1 MKHRKLV
8 SSLMLIVA
16 ALIWGT
22 AFVAQRKG
30 MEYAGPL
37 AFNGVRTLI
46 GSLVLLPVALIFRPA
61 KAANLRKT
69 LLAGLLCGLCLFM
82 ATNLQQ
88 IGLTSTEAGKA
99 GFITTFYIILVP
111 VLGLF
116 LRKKT
121 GAVTWLAVAVALGGL
136 FFLCVKPGE
145 VRIAPG
151 DLLVLGCAF
160 FFAVQILVIDFFVQ
174 EVDGVLLSCVQFAVD
189 GVLSLIAAFLFEKPD
204 FPALFRGWI
213 PLLYTGILSCGVA
226 YTLQI
231 LGQKNLHPTV
241 ASLLMSLESAFA
253 VLGGWLILHERLT
266 RRELL
271 GCALMLAAVLLVQ
284 LAPAKKEKPPAKKE
298 KTPAS

>member
-1 MKHRKLV
+1 MKHRKLI

-213 PLLYTGILSCGVA
+213 PLLYTGTLSCGVA

-231 LGQKNLHPTV
+231 LGQKNLYPTV

-266 RRELL
+266 QRELL
-271 GCALMLAAVLLVQ
+271 GCTLMLAAVLLVQ
-284 LAPAKKEKPPAKKE
+284 LAPAKKEKPPA
-298 KTPAS
+298 S

>member
-284 LAPAKKEKPPAKKE
+284 LAPAKKEKPPA
-298 KTPAS
+298 S

>member
-8 SSLMLIVA
+8 SSLMLIVT

-46 GSLVLLPVALIFRPA
+46 GSLVLLPVALIFRPSA
-61 KAANLRKT
+61 PTNLRKT

-121 GAVTWLAVAVALGGL
+121 GAVTWLAVAVALVGL

-189 GVLSLIAAFLFEKPD
+189 GVLSLAAAFLFEKPD

-284 LAPAKKEKPPAKKE
+284 LAPAKKEKPPA
-298 KTPAS
+298 S

>member
-189 GVLSLIAAFLFEKPD
+189 GVLSLAAAFLFEKPD

-284 LAPAKKEKPPAKKE
+284 LAPAKKEKA
-298 KTPAS
+298 PAS

>member
-174 EVDGVLLSCVQFAVD
+174 EVGGVLLSCVQFAVD

-284 LAPAKKEKPPAKKE
+284 LAPAKKEKPPA
-298 KTPAS
+298 S

>member
-8 SSLMLIVA
+8 SSLMLIVT

-121 GAVTWLAVAVALGGL
+121 GAVTWLAVAVALVGL

-189 GVLSLIAAFLFEKPD
+189 GVLSLAAAFLFEKPD

-284 LAPAKKEKPPAKKE
+284 LAPA
-298 KTPAS
+298 S

>member
-8 SSLMLIVA
+8 SSLMLIVT

-121 GAVTWLAVAVALGGL
+121 GAVTWLAVAVALVGL

-160 FFAVQILVIDFFVQ
+160 FFAVQILVIDFVVQ

-284 LAPAKKEKPPAKKE
+284 LAPAKKEKPPA
-298 KTPAS
+298 S

>member
-121 GAVTWLAVAVALGGL
+121 GAVTWLAVAVALVGL

-145 VRIAPG
+145 VRIASG

-284 LAPAKKEKPPAKKE
+284 LAPAKKEKA
-298 KTPAS
+298 PAS

>member
-284 LAPAKKEKPPAKKE
+284 LAPA
-298 KTPAS
+298 S

>member
-121 GAVTWLAVAVALGGL
+121 GAVTWLAVAVALVGL

-174 EVDGVLLSCVQFAVD
+174 EVDGVLLSRVQFAVD
-189 GVLSLIAAFLFEKPD
+189 GVLSLAAAFLFEKPD
-204 FPALFRGWI
+204 FPALFRGWV

-253 VLGGWLILHERLT
+253 VLGGWLILDERLT

-284 LAPAKKEKPPAKKE
+284 LAPAKKEK
-298 KTPAS
+298 TPAS

>member
-284 LAPAKKEKPPAKKE
+284 LAPAKKEKA
-298 KTPAS
+298 PAS

>member
-121 GAVTWLAVAVALGGL
+121 GAVTWLAVAVALVGL

-189 GVLSLIAAFLFEKPD
+189 GVLSLIAAFLFEEPD

-284 LAPAKKEKPPAKKE
+284 LAPAKKEKPPA
-298 KTPAS
+298 S

>member
-30 MEYAGPL
+30 MEYSGPL

-121 GAVTWLAVAVALGGL
+121 GAVTWLAVAVALVGL

-174 EVDGVLLSCVQFAVD
+174 EVDGVLLSCVQFVVD

-284 LAPAKKEKPPAKKE
+284 LAPAKKEKPPA
-298 KTPAS
+298 S

>member
-145 VRIAPG
+145 VHIAPG

-284 LAPAKKEKPPAKKE
+284 LAPAKKEKPPA
-298 KTPAS
+298 S

>member
-189 GVLSLIAAFLFEKPD
+189 GILSLAAAFLFEKPD

-284 LAPAKKEKPPAKKE
+284 LAPAKKEKS
-298 KTPAS
+298 PAS

>member
-8 SSLMLIVA
+8 SSLMLIVT

-121 GAVTWLAVAVALGGL
+121 GAVTWLAVAVALVGL

-284 LAPAKKEKPPAKKE
+284 LAPA
-298 KTPAS
+298 S

>member
-8 SSLMLIVA
+8 SSLMLIVT

-121 GAVTWLAVAVALGGL
+121 GAVTWLAVAVALVGL

-189 GVLSLIAAFLFEKPD
+189 GVLSLIAAFLFEEPD

-284 LAPAKKEKPPAKKE
+284 LAPAKKERPPA
-298 KTPAS
+298 S

>member
-189 GVLSLIAAFLFEKPD
+189 GVLSLLAAFLFEKPD

-284 LAPAKKEKPPAKKE
+284 LAPAKKEKPPA
-298 KTPAS
+298 S

>member
-189 GVLSLIAAFLFEKPD
+189 GVLSLAAAFLFEKPD

-284 LAPAKKEKPPAKKE
+284 LAPAKKEKPPA
-298 KTPAS
+298 S

>member
-189 GVLSLIAAFLFEKPD
+189 GILSLIAAFLFEKPD

-253 VLGGWLILHERLT
+253 VLGGWLILHERLSG
-266 RRELL
+266 RELL
-271 GCALMLAAVLLVQ
+271 GCGLMLAAVLLVQ
-284 LAPAKKEKPPAKKE
+284 LAPAKKEKPPA
-298 KTPAS
+298 S

>member
-284 LAPAKKEKPPAKKE
+284 LAPAKKEKS
-298 KTPAS
+298 PAS

>member
-136 FFLCVKPGE
+136 FFLCVTPGE

-189 GVLSLIAAFLFEKPD
+189 GILSLIAAFLFEKPD

-284 LAPAKKEKPPAKKE
+284 LAPAKKEMPPA
-298 KTPAS
+298 S

>member
-189 GVLSLIAAFLFEKPD
+189 GILSLIAAFLFEKPD

-284 LAPAKKEKPPAKKE
+284 LAPAKKEKPPA
-298 KTPAS
+298 S

>member
-204 FPALFRGWI
+204 FPFLFRGWI

-284 LAPAKKEKPPAKKE
+284 LAPAKKEKPPA
-298 KTPAS
+298 S

>member
-121 GAVTWLAVAVALGGL
+121 GAVTWLAVAVALVGL

-145 VRIAPG
+145 VRIASG

-284 LAPAKKEKPPAKKE
+284 LAPAKKEKPPA
-298 KTPAS
+298 S

>member
-284 LAPAKKEKPPAKKE
+284 LAPVKKEKPPA
-298 KTPAS
+298 S

>member
-1 MKHRKLV
+1 
-8 SSLMLIVA
+8 MLIVA

-46 GSLVLLPVALIFRPA
+46 GSLVLLPVAMIFRPA

-121 GAVTWLAVAVALGGL
+121 GAVTWLAVAVALVGL

-189 GVLSLIAAFLFEKPD
+189 GILSLAAAFLFEKPD

-284 LAPAKKEKPPAKKE
+284 LAPAKKAKH
-298 KTPAS
+298 PAS